1 MKVFI
6 SADMEGTTGLT
17 NKAQLVAEGA
27 EYQRFQKLMTGD
39 VNAAIAGAF
48 DAGASEVVVNDS
60 HWMMRNILVEELD
73 SRAQLI
79 SGFNKPMCMIEGIDE
94 TFDAAIFT
102 GYHARAGTDR
112 GVGNH
117 TILGREI
124 IEIRLNGQPVGE
136 TAINAAIAG
145 HFGVPV
151 VMVAGDDMV
160 AREAREYLGDV
171 ETAVVKTGLDRWVA
185 KCLTPAASGK
195 LIRETAARALSKV
208 ENFRP
213 YKVQT
218 PVTFELE
225 FMSTSE
231 ATLAS
236 WLPGVVRE
244 GPRTVSLVGEDPL
257 RAFRACLACIL
268 VAWTASDEL
277 YG

>member
-1 MKVFI
+1 MKVFV

-17 NKAQLVAEGA
+17 NKVELVTDGT
-27 EYQRFQKLMTGD
+27 EYQRFRKLMTGD

-48 DAGASEVVVNDS
+48 DAGATEVLVNDS
-60 HWMMRNILVEELD
+60 HWHMRNIVIEELD

-79 SGFNKPMCMIEGIDE
+79 SGFNKPMCMMEGIDE

-102 GYHARAGTDR
+102 GYHSRAGTDR

-124 IEIRLNGQPVGE
+124 IEIRMNGQPVGE

-145 HFGVPV
+145 HFNVPV
-151 VMVAGDDMV
+151 VMVAGDDAL
-160 AREAREYLGDV
+160 AREAREYLGSV
-171 ETAVVKTGLDRWVA
+171 ETAVVKIGLDRWAA
-185 KCLTPAASGK
+185 KCLTPQASSK
-195 LIRETAARALSKV
+195 LIREAAAKALSGINAYK
-208 ENFRP
+208 P

-218 PVTFELE
+218 PVKFELE

-231 ATLAS
+231 AAIPAL
-236 WLPGVVRE
+236 LPGVTKE
-244 GPRTVSLVGEDPL
+244 GPRTISLTGEDPL
-257 RAFRACLACIL
+257 RAFKACLACIL
-268 VAWTASDEL
+268 LAWSASDEL

>member
-17 NKAQLVAEGA
+17 DKVQLVTEGA
-27 EYQRFQKLMTGD
+27 EYQRFRKLMTGD

-48 DAGASEVVVNDS
+48 DAGATEVVVNDS
-60 HWMMRNILVEELD
+60 HWHMRNIVIEELD

-79 SGFNKPMCMIEGIDE
+79 SGFNKPMCMVEGIDE

-102 GYHARAGTDR
+102 GYHSRAGTDR

-124 IEIRLNGQPVGE
+124 IEIRMNGQPVGE

-145 HFGVPV
+145 HFNVPV
-151 VMVAGDDMV
+151 IMVAGDDAL
-160 AREAREYLGDV
+160 AREARENLGDV
-171 ETAVVKTGLDRWVA
+171 ETAIVKMGLDRWVA
-185 KCLTPAASGK
+185 KCLTPQASSQ
-195 LIRETAARALSKV
+195 LIRETAAKALSRIHTFK
-208 ENFRP
+208 P
-213 YKVQT
+213 YKVQS
-218 PVTFELE
+218 PVKFEVE

-231 ATLAS
+231 AAIPAM
-236 WLPGVVRE
+236 LPGVTRE
-244 GPRTVSLVGEDPL
+244 DARTIAVTGEDPL
-257 RAFRACLACIL
+257 RAFKGCLACIL
-268 VAWTASDEL
+268 LAWSASDEL